1 MACPAAELHRVA
13 PLELGATDARLP
25 SLNRAVRAPL
35 PESFDRER
43 ADCPPPAPHCRT
55 PAARPLWAR
64 RVVARR
70 SSGAG
75 RPLAVDPLSA
85 AGPPAAAD
93 PLSAAGP
100 LAVADPRLAAGP
112 LSAAGPAARNPCL
125 AVDFDFGC
133 CFDSG
138 CCSDSGCYS
147 AAGAHRFCASPDL
160 D

>member
-43 ADCPPPAPHCRT
+43 ADCQPPAPHCRT
-55 PAARPLWAR
+55 AARPLWAR

-85 AGPPAAAD
+85 GPLAAVD

-100 LAVADPRLAAGP
+100 LAAGGP
-112 LSAAGPAARNPCL
+112 LSA
-125 AVDFDFGC
+125 
-133 CFDSG
+133 
-138 CCSDSGCYS
+138 
-147 AAGAHRFCASPDL
+147 
-160 D
+160 